1 VLKPATPPAPV
12 LPPAPAPQEVAP
24 PAVSAPSSTPAP
36 QEALAPALDAQL
48 RLKIDPPAE
57 VFVDGVRQGVYGEGT
72 IAVSAGRHDVR
83 IEHEDYQP
91 LNRRLT
97 VTPEKPAVLDLKLAD
112 RAVPKPRPQP

>member
-1 VLKPATPPAPV
+1 MPV
-12 LPPAPAPQEVAP
+12 
-24 PAVSAPSSTPAP
+24 
-36 QEALAPALDAQL
+36 PALDAQL
-48 RLKIDPPAE
+48 RVKIDPPAE
-57 VFVDGVRQGVYGEGT
+57 VWIDGVRQGVYGEGT

-83 IEHEDYQP
+83 IEHADYQP